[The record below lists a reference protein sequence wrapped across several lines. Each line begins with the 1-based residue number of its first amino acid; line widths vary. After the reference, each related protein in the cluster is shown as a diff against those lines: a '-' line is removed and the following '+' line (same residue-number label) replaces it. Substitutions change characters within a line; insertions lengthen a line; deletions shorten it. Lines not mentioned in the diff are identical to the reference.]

1 MEDKKPEIPK
11 KEKLKR
17 PIKKATKIDIAESAR
32 LKKLS
37 KKIKCER
44 RGVKDERQ
52 VKTSNKPLYLTQELI
67 KQITN
72 LILAGAYVETACA
85 AAGISKMIYY
95 EWLKLGNKRKHC
107 DQKDKKHIDIL
118 YEQFTDSINEAVVKA
133 ELRDVI
139 RIDKAAEV
147 TWAAAAW
154 KLERK
159 YPERWGRKIRV
170 DGEVNQKVE
179 IDAKISI
186 DEKRLNVL
194 QILKNTDALDAA
206 FKVLEAID
214 KSKIEAGGKNDQG
227 TKEPNK
233 V

>member
-1 MEDKKPEIPK
+1 MTDKEPK
-11 KEKLKR
+11 KVKNPRRKITEAEKKEAL
-17 PIKKATKIDIAESAR
+17 R
-32 LKKLS
+32 LKAIN
-37 KKIKCER
+37 KKVKCER
-44 RGVKDERQ
+44 RGVKDERA
-52 VKTSNKPLYLTQELI
+52 VKTSDKPLYLTQELI
-67 KQITN
+67 KQISN

-107 DQKDKKHIDIL
+107 DQKDKKHIDVL
-118 YEQFTDSINEAVVKA
+118 YEQFTDAINKAVVQA

-139 RIDKAAEV
+139 RIDKAAEEHW
-147 TWAAAAW
+147 TAAAW

-227 TKEPNK
+227 TKEPKK